1 MWCRNGEEMC
11 DNRNRR
17 GVRVSGC
24 GHRQG
29 VWCRKGEV
37 MCNNSMVSGYVGVV
51 KYSQC
56 GIVG

>member
-37 MCNNSMVSGYVGVV
+37 MCRVRGRGQGQSVW
-51 KYSQC
+51 YSR
-56 GIVG
+56 IR